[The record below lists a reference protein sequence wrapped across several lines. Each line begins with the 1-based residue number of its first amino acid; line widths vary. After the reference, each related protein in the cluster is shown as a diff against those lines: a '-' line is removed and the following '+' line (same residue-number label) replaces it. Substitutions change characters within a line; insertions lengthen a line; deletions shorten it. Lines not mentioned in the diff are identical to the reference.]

1 MEIGLHCYK
10 QVLFEYVKM
19 SLRQAKL
26 TVKGPA
32 FLLPLLIE
40 RSVFWGRVVRSNKHL
55 VYVFEDV
62 QFENF
67 IYDGVVVQV
76 IILPL
81 MAVFI
86 CMEELG
92 LQEFQVHFFL
102 NQVLALYHVALKKL
116 LDMNDRG
123 GLITIKL

>member
-62 QFENF
+62 
-67 IYDGVVVQV
+67 
-76 IILPL
+76 
-81 MAVFI
+81 
-86 CMEELG
+86 
-92 LQEFQVHFFL
+92 
-102 NQVLALYHVALKKL
+102 
-116 LDMNDRG
+116 
-123 GLITIKL
+123 